1 MAIKVKVLNKKIITN
16 QHQNNQAKILTPKYV
31 RELNKEIAQRIIE
44 SENANHQACQT
55 LSLKRRI
62 YR

>member
-1 MAIKVKVLNKKIITN
+1 MAVKVKVLNKESITT
-16 QHQNNQAKILTPKYV
+16 QRQNNQTKILTPKYV
-31 RELNKEIAQRIIE
+31 RELNKGIAQRIIE
-44 SENANHQACQT
+44 SENANYQACQT

>member
-44 SENANHQACQT
+44 SENANYQSCQT